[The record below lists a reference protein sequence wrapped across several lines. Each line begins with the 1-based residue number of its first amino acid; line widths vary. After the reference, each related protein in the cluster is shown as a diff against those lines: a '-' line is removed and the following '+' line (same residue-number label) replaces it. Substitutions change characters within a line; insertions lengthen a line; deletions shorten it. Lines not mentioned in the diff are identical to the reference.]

1 MAAETEGMNRSI
13 GKAGIK
19 VHIAM
24 PYAYPMKCDNIDL
37 LFRGAVGTG
46 EKFSG
51 QMHYQCA
58 VKTGN
63 SFILSSSFFIPTP
76 VLHFNDCCCEKC

>member
-37 LFRGAVGTG
+37 LFRGAVETG
-46 EKFSG
+46 K
-51 QMHYQCA
+51 
-58 VKTGN
+58 
-63 SFILSSSFFIPTP
+63 SFLDGCMVSALLELEIALY
-76 VLHFNDCCCEKC
+76 